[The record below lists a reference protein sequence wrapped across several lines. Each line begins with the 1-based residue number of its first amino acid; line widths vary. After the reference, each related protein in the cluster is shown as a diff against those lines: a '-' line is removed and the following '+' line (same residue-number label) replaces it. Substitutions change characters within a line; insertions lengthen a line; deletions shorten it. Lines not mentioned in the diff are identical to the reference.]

1 MPCYIPVRP
10 TRGAVLDT
18 FTIKGHYLFRYW
30 MTKDY
35 VRTPDFVSDGKHIR
49 AGRGVV
55 AVGLLSGVSELIVS
69 NIVCGYLDRYSGKGC
84 SNLRLA
90 IQENVDLYQ
99 LWVDNASK
107 EGVMDL
113 NQARYWTR
121 KFPGVKRMVTSSNV
135 KRWLAEKKRRD
146 IVRAIDETP
155 GGQEWLEWQLGR
167 FRSGLWGQ

>member
-55 AVGLLSGVSELIVS
+55 AVGLLSGVSESIVS
-69 NIVCGYLDRYSGKGC
+69 NIVCGYLDRYSGKDAPTCGWP
-84 SNLRLA
+84 SRRTGPVSA
-90 IQENVDLYQ
+90 V
-99 LWVDNASK
+99 VDNASK

-121 KFPGVKRMVTSSNV
+121 KFPGSRGWSPPATSSGWP
-135 KRWLAEKKRRD
+135 RRSGGHRARHRRD
-146 IVRAIDETP
+146 ARRP
-155 GGQEWLEWQLGR
+155 GMAGVALGR